1 MNQCGSK
8 THLAVYLLV
17 SLFFL
22 VFEIEEW
29 ELFAYL
35 GRVCQGQ
42 WGMITDE
49 EESADSLRGVFCTPT
64 YIFFKQRRLLLV
76 YSERK

>member
-8 THLAVYLLV
+8 TRLAVYLLV
-17 SLFFL
+17 CLLFL

-29 ELFAYL
+29 ESFAYL

-42 WGMITDE
+42 WGVITDE
-49 EESADSLRGVFCTPT
+49 EESADSLRGVSCTLT
-64 YIFFKQRRLLLV
+64 YILFK
-76 YSERK
+76 